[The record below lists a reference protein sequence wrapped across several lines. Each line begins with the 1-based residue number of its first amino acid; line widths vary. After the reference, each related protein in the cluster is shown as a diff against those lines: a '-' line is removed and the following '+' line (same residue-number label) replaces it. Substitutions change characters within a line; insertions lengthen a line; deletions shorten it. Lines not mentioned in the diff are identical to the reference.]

1 MIVWVEGATGKA
13 GRRVV
18 QALTAAGATV
28 RAASRYPGEPSPGVT
43 PVRFDWYDE
52 STWPSALG
60 DADAMVIKG
69 LDSDDDAHGVFGRLL
84 ASAPRVRHV
93 VLLSAV
99 GVDRAPEGA
108 PRRAAE
114 LVVQNSGKRWTI
126 LRANWFMQ
134 NFDED
139 TWVFAKAL
147 REDNELYASSGEGAV
162 AFTDTRDIAAAAV
175 TVLTQ
180 DGYHERGYDITGPDL
195 MTFRD
200 VADILGKVSGRPI
213 RYVEATRPQH
223 REYFARSGRPDAWAD
238 HMVHLFDLVRAGVF
252 AWVSDDFQQ
261 LTGKPPRTL
270 EAYAK
275 EVWAARATT

>member
-18 QALTAAGATV
+18 QALTAAGIAV
-28 RAASRYPGEPSPGVT
+28 RAASRHPGRPSPGVT
-43 PVRFDWYDE
+43 PVRFDWSDD

-60 DADAMVIKG
+60 DADAMVLKG
-69 LDSDDDAHGVFGRLL
+69 LDSDDDAHKYFARLL
-84 ASAPRVRHV
+84 ASAQGVRHV
-93 VLLSAV
+93 VFLSGV
-99 GVDRAPEGA
+99 GVDRAPEDA

-126 LRANWFMQ
+126 LRPNWFMQ

-147 REDNELYASSGEGAV
+147 REDNELYASSGEGV
-162 AFTDTRDIAAAAV
+162 VGFTDTRDIATATA

-180 DGYHERGYDITGPDL
+180 DGHHGRGYDITGPDL

-200 VADILGKVSGRPI
+200 VADVLGRVSGRPI
-213 RYVEATRPQH
+213 QYVEATRAQH
-223 REYFARSGRPDAWAD
+223 RAYFARSGRPDAWAD
-238 HMVHLFDLVRAGVF
+238 HMVHLFELVRAGVF
-252 AWVSDDFQQ
+252 ASVSDDFQQ
-261 LTGKPPRTL
+261 LTGKPPHTL

-275 EVWAARATT
+275 EAWTA